1 MEGKVPFKLMAEQVE
16 LLDKSE
22 MGGTMRLGLYEA
34 KLTKGSL
41 VQKLYGSDSASER
54 HRHRYEVNNAFR
66 DQIANAGMVFSG
78 TSPDGNLV
86 EYVELPKEVHP
97 FYLATQAHPEFKSRP
112 TRANPLFDGLI
123 KAALER
129 QKSQRLFDES

>member
-1 MEGKVPFKLMAEQVE
+1 
-16 LLDKSE
+16 
-22 MGGTMRLGLYEA
+22 MRLGLYEA
-34 KLTKGSL
+34 KLAEGSL
-41 VQKLYGSDSASER
+41 VKSLYGSDKASER

-66 DQIANAGMVFSG
+66 DQISASGMVFSG
-78 TSPDGNLV
+78 TSPDGSLV
-86 EYVELPKEVHP
+86 EYVELPTSVHP

-112 TRANPLFDGLI
+112 TKANPLFDGLI